1 MKKFFTLLLICLI
14 FSGCKSKK
22 DKFINDFGIFIN
34 QSEAYYKEY
43 TDEEWEI
50 TILEYLDFEAQL
62 SEMKFDELELNQI
75 KDYKLRFKKIK
86 IKRDPLNNILE
97 IFK

>member
-1 MKKFFTLLLICLI
+1 MKKFLTLFLFCLI

-50 TILEYLDFEAQL
+50 TILEYLDFESQL
-62 SEMKFDELELNQI
+62 SEMKFDDLELNQI

>member
-1 MKKFFTLLLICLI
+1 MKKYLTLLI
-14 FSGCKSKK
+14 FCIIFISCKSKK
-22 DKFINDFGIFIN
+22 DKFIDDFGVFIN

-50 TILEYLDFEAQL
+50 TILEYLDFESKLNQ
-62 SEMKFDELELNQI
+62 MKFDELEANQI

>member
-1 MKKFFTLLLICLI
+1 
-14 FSGCKSKK
+14 
-22 DKFINDFGIFIN
+22 
-34 QSEAYYKEY
+34 
-43 TDEEWEI
+43 
-50 TILEYLDFEAQL
+50 
-62 SEMKFDELELNQI
+62 MKFDELEANQI

>member
-1 MKKFFTLLLICLI
+1 MKKILTLLLFCLI

-22 DKFINDFGIFIN
+22 DIFINDFGIFIN

>member
-1 MKKFFTLLLICLI
+1 MKKILTLLLFCLI
-14 FSGCKSKK
+14 FSGCKNKK

>member
-1 MKKFFTLLLICLI
+1 MKKYLTLLI
-14 FSGCKSKK
+14 FCIIFISCKSKK
-22 DKFINDFGIFIN
+22 DKFIDDFGVFIN

-50 TILEYLDFEAQL
+50 TVLEYLDFESKLNQ
-62 SEMKFDELELNQI
+62 MKFDELEANQI

>member
-1 MKKFFTLLLICLI
+1 LKKYLTLLI
-14 FSGCKSKK
+14 FCIIFIGCKSKK
-22 DKFINDFGIFIN
+22 DKFIDDFGVFIN

-50 TILEYLDFEAQL
+50 TILEYLDFESKL
-62 SEMKFDELELNQI
+62 SEMKFDEIELNQI

>member
-1 MKKFFTLLLICLI
+1 LKKYLTLLI
-14 FSGCKSKK
+14 FCIIFISCKSKK
-22 DKFINDFGIFIN
+22 DKFIDDFGVFIN

-50 TILEYLDFEAQL
+50 TVLEYLDFESKLNQ
-62 SEMKFDELELNQI
+62 MKFDELEANQI